1 MCGLGAIVQLRPDP
15 QALERSL
22 HALEHAQSHR
32 GPDGR
37 AIRIE
42 ALMAPGAPANRL
54 LGLAHQ
60 RLAVVDLTARANQPM
75 VSPCGRY
82 ILCYNG
88 EIYNYKELA
97 QALRD
102 DGDDSL
108 ASDAGDTAVL
118 LTCLTRWGPAALQ
131 KFNGMWALVLYD
143 RIACTL
149 LMARDRMG
157 VKPLYWSLDAD
168 GLVIA
173 SEIKGILAATG
184 KRYPLNEDVVAR
196 HLVQSLADTD
206 SQTMFRGINAV
217 PAASFAVVNLNHL
230 VSQALRPQFEHFWQ
244 HPFELQTPLQVQADP
259 EYLCFLLQDAVRI
272 RLRSDV
278 PCGLLLSG
286 GLDSSSILAAANAQQ
301 LDLKVLSATSS
312 DPASSEEYWVKQMA
326 RQCRTK
332 PIWIQIDEDPLSIL
346 ADLGQ
351 ASRFNDAPL
360 PGLAMIAQQRLML
373 AAKDKGMVVVLSGQG
388 ADEQLGG
395 YNKFFYFY
403 LRELISQ
410 GRWAGALAQT
420 LRCFAQ
426 GTVLNQFSLSEAK
439 RYLPSIN
446 FGRASILGTRLS
458 QAQLCKMASSG
469 SYREREWRDVQS
481 LSIPLLLHC
490 EDRMAMSCGRET
502 RHPFM
507 DYRIVD
513 FLATVPAHQKFQD
526 GWPKWLLR
534 EAMRHDLPTSIT
546 WRRDKKGFNI
556 PESKWLGS
564 DFVPYV
570 QQLLAGPLLCVDH
583 GFVNLIALKAMYQRF
598 LTRSAGASY
607 KDVLSVITLEAWL
620 REYAQHIASA

>member
-1 MCGLGAIVQLRPDP
+1 MCGLGAIVQLRANP
-15 QALERSL
+15 QALGHQL
-22 HALEHAQSHR
+22 KALELAQIHR
-32 GPDGR
+32 GPDGQ

-42 ALMAPGAPANRL
+42 PITGAANRL

-75 VSPCGRY
+75 ASNCGRY
-82 ILCYNG
+82 LLCYNG

-108 ASDAGDTAVL
+108 PPDAGDTAVL
-118 LTCLTRWGPAALQ
+118 LACLVRWGTDALQ
-131 KFNGMWALVLYD
+131 KINGMWAFVLYD
-143 RIACTL
+143 RMAATL
-149 LMARDRMG
+149 LVARDRMG
-157 VKPLYWSLDAD
+157 VKPLYWALNDD
-168 GLVIA
+168 GLVFA
-173 SEIKGILAATG
+173 SEVKGILAATG
-184 KRYPLNEDVVAR
+184 KRYAVNEDVVAR

-206 SQTMFRGINAV
+206 TQTMFRGIESV
-217 PAASFAVVNLNHL
+217 PAASFALVHLNKADAT
-230 VSQALRPQFEHFWQ
+230 SLRPVFSCFWQ
-244 HPFELQTPLQVQADP
+244 HAFELQTPLEVEADP

-301 LDLKVLSATSS
+301 LDLQVLSATSS

-326 RQCRTK
+326 RQCRIK
-332 PIWIQIDEDPLSIL
+332 PIWVQIDEDPLSL
-346 ADLGQ
+346 LSDLGQ

-403 LRELISQ
+403 LRELLNQ
-410 GRWAGALAQT
+410 GQWSAALAQAWA
-420 LRCFAQ
+420 CFAR
-426 GTVLNQFSLSEAK
+426 GTVLNEFSLSEAK
-439 RYLPSIN
+439 RYLPSLN
-446 FGRASILGTRLS
+446 FGRTSILGQRLAH
-458 QAQLCKMASSG
+458 AQLCDTASG
-469 SYREREWRDVQS
+469 NGYREREWRDVRS

-490 EDRMAMSCGRET
+490 EDRMSMSCGRET

-513 FLATVPAHQKFQD
+513 FLATVPAHQKFKG

-534 EAMRHDLPTSIT
+534 EAMRHDLPTSIA

-556 PESKWLGS
+556 PEATWLRS
-564 DFVPYV
+564 VYKPYV
-570 QQLLAGPLLCVDH
+570 QQLLAGSLMCVDH
-583 GFVNLIALKAMYQRF
+583 GLVNLAALKSAYQRF
-598 LTRSAGASY
+598 LSGVAGASY
-607 KDVLSVITLEAWL
+607 KDVLAVITLEAWM
-620 REYAQHIASA
+620 REYSDYLASP